1 MKTNKII
8 QFIIVCSLLISA
20 CCSLYTGKYA
30 KQTREEIG
38 VDTIYI
44 KKRCEDYLR
53 DRGTKIK
60 YDSVTDLYDAILIDS
75 VWYYI
80 KYY

>member
-1 MKTNKII
+1 MKKNKII
-8 QFIIVCSLLISA
+8 QFIIGCSLLISA

-38 VDTIYI
+38 VDTIYV
-44 KKRCEDYLR
+44 KERCKDYLLLS
-53 DRGTKIK
+53 G
-60 YDSVTDLYDAILIDS
+60 DSILIDS
-75 VWYYI
+75 VWYQV